1 MATRRL
7 NLAGGNGMN
16 ESAQLEGRCRRLLV
30 LFPAEHRS
38 VHEDE
43 MLGQRGCGDG
53 GTVNAAVMPPS
64 RGKAA
69 PVTNPESS
77 LAR

>member
-1 MATRRL
+1 MSRL

-16 ESAQLEGRCRRLLV
+16 ESAQLAGRYRRLLA
-30 LFPAEHRS
+30 LYPAEHRS
-38 VHEDE
+38 VHEDG
-43 MLGQRGCGDG
+43 MPGQRGCGEG
-53 GTVNAAVMPPS
+53 GTVNAEVMPPS
-64 RGKAA
+64 KGKAA